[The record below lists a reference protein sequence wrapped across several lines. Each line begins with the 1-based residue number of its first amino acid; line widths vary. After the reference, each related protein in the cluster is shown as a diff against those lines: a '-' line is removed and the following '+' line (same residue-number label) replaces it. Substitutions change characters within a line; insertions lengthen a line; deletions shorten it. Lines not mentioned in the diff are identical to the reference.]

1 MARKKKKERPAEV
14 RIEINGLEVIGTP
27 GKHSADFDRLLEQRG
42 AESFVFIPLAILGK
56 RRRGKFRKLA
66 ATAYT
71 KAKLPSGDWYDGE
84 LRGLD
89 DDSTVPGVLAF
100 DIRRRKAREIAQTVG
115 VKQFIWG
122 TSGVPVEQYAVQ
134 IFENDDAHDW
144 KSVRRRALGG
154 LSDMLLS
161 ARNIAALPMAV
172 QESQTNMRKFWQLVA
187 VVLGIAISAG
197 VVQAIVTALLSSAES
212 TSWLVMITTVLFYPF
227 VIPAVLVGVY
237 LRVLVRRGEEDAR
250 DFTTDE
256 AQDNWTKVAP
266 HLLAL
271 WGLCWTAIVLLTL
284 VQSVPSTDVVFL
296 GRTDGVTTSFIV
308 CVWMLLPIAHSHN
321 VETLFESGFQSGI
334 AAAVSIFTIKLSLF
348 LANLLTDMMW
358 GIVASLVPFEI
369 PERLQQVISSLINVG
384 AEVFFVAVLLGYAW
398 AKTRQQFMRL

>member
-1 MARKKKKERPAEV
+1 MAKKKNRERPV
-14 RIEINGLEVIGTP
+14 QIRIEINGLEIVGAP

-42 AESFVFIPLAILGK
+42 AKSFVFIPLAILAK
-56 RRRGKFRKLA
+56 RRRRKFRKMA
-66 ATAYT
+66 ATAYK
-71 KAKLPSGDWYDGE
+71 KAKLPSGDWHDGE
-84 LRGLD
+84 LRRLD

-100 DIRRRKAREIAQTVG
+100 DIRRRTAREIAKTVG

-122 TSGVPVEQYAVQ
+122 ASGTPVEQHTVQ
-134 IFENDDAHDW
+134 IFNNDEARDW

-154 LSDMLLS
+154 LSDMLFS
-161 ARNIAALPMAV
+161 AQNIGSLPMAV
-172 QESQTNMRKFWQLVA
+172 QESQTNMRNFWRLVA

-197 VVQAIVTALLSSAES
+197 VVQAIVTALLTTEES
-212 TSWLVMITTVLFYPF
+212 TSWLASLTTVLFYPV

-250 DFTTDE
+250 DFTADE

-271 WGLCWTAIVLLTL
+271 WGLCWIAIVLLTWF
-284 VQSVPSTDVVFL
+284 QSVPGTDIAFL

-321 VETLFESGFQSGI
+321 VETLFESAFEAGI
-334 AAAVSIFTIKLSLF
+334 TAVVSIFTIKLSLF
-348 LANLLTDMMW
+348 LANLITDTMW
-358 GIVASLVPFEI
+358 GVVASLVPFEI
-369 PERLQQVISSLINVG
+369 PERLQEIISWLINFG
-384 AEVFFVAVLLGYAW
+384 AEIFFVAIMLGYAW
-398 AKTRQQFMRL
+398 ARTRQQFMRL

>member
-1 MARKKKKERPAEV
+1 MARKKKKERPVEI

-27 GKHSADFDRLLEQRG
+27 GKHSAGFDHLLEQRG
-42 AESFVFIPLAILGK
+42 AKSFVFIPLAILGK

-66 ATAYT
+66 AAYT
-71 KAKLPSGDWYDGE
+71 KAKLPSGDWHDGE
-84 LRGLD
+84 LRCLD
-89 DDSTVPGVLAF
+89 DDIRVPGVLAF
-100 DIRRRKAREIAQTVG
+100 DIRRRKARKIARTVG

-122 TSGVPVEQYAVQ
+122 TSGAPVEQHAVQ
-134 IFENDDAHDW
+134 IFDDDDANDW

-154 LSDMLLS
+154 LPDMLSS

-172 QESQTNMRKFWQLVA
+172 QESQTSMRKFWQLVA
-187 VVLGIAISAG
+187 VVLGISISAG
-197 VVQAIVTALLSSAES
+197 VVKAIVTALLSSEES

-237 LRVLVRRGEEDAR
+237 LRVLVRRGEKDAR

-256 AQDNWTKVAP
+256 AQDNWIKVAP

-271 WGLCWTAIVLLTL
+271 WGLCWIAIVLLTW

-308 CVWMLLPIAHSHN
+308 CVWMLLPIAHSHTVN
-321 VETLFESGFQSGI
+321 TLFKSAFEAGI

-348 LANLLTDMMW
+348 LANLLTDTMW
-358 GIVASLVPFEI
+358 RIVAALVPFEI
-369 PERLQQVISSLINVG
+369 PERLQQVISSLINIG
-384 AEVFFVAVLLGYAW
+384 AEVFFVAVMLGYAW
-398 AKTRQQFMRL
+398 ARTRQQFMRL